1 MPCAACK
8 ILRRRCTNNCIF
20 LPYFSPAEP
29 EKFAAVHRIFGA
41 SNISK
46 LLQVNSS
53 DSNLHEPNIY
63 KCVCIHYILTFLFPF
78 HQEIPVND
86 RDDAVISMV
95 YEAMARVKDPV
106 YGCVGLIASLQK
118 HIFQLQSDLNT
129 ALEEILTLRIQLSNA
144 SSPGLI
150 MSPRAHISGMEM
162 VDKNLYN
169 LLNDT
174 NNNFTNPFDVTTLL
188 LEPSSQESE
197 DS

>member
-1 MPCAACK
+1 M
-8 ILRRRCTNNCIF
+8 
-20 LPYFSPAEP
+20 
-29 EKFAAVHRIFGA
+29 
-41 SNISK
+41 
-46 LLQVNSS
+46 
-53 DSNLHEPNIY
+53 
-63 KCVCIHYILTFLFPF
+63 
-78 HQEIPVND
+78 ND

-95 YEAMARVKDPV
+95 YEAMARLKDPV